1 MDAMAM
7 TERLDSA
14 ANFASAAVRSLS
26 PGTGMLPTDWEVDAA
41 GMRKLKKTPLG
52 KAGFRMQRN

>member
-7 TERLDSA
+7 TGMLDSA

-26 PGTGMLPTDWEVDAA
+26 PGTGMLPTAWEVDAA
-41 GMRKLKKTPLG
+41 GM
-52 KAGFRMQRN
+52 